1 MTLQGGK
8 QGQGSGQVHASPST
22 SLPLGS
28 SVGIFS
34 VNAILCITAFP
45 QGLRDVLLAESG
57 EKEELS
63 KNDTLAHQP

>member
-1 MTLQGGK
+1 MTHRYSTGRL
-8 QGQGSGQVHASPST
+8 GQGNGQVHASPST

-28 SVGIFS
+28 SVGVVS

-63 KNDTLAHQP
+63 KMVL